1 MGLMRTYSG
10 NRKKVRFEIYADFA
24 GRYRWR
30 LRGCDGRIIA
40 DSPKSYLWLDTARMA
55 AQQIK
60 AMAPNA
66 EVDGDPG
73 TQG

>member
-1 MGLMRTYSG
+1 MGLMSTYTV

-30 LRGCDGRIIA
+30 LRADDGRIIA
-40 DSPKSYLWLDTARMA
+40 DSPKSYLWLGTARMA

-60 AMAPNA
+60 ALAPNA
-66 EVDGDPG
+66 EIDGDLG
-73 TQG
+73 TQD